1 MDGSLPVTAS
11 VEQAFRPAFQEIQ
24 RRVEVTR
31 SHKSETSFFSRGE
44 DPCQMPFH
52 VPDQKFVLMTMGTA
66 VLPPRPLQTE
76 RPAARIYGA
85 FPSREDAVEHAELV
99 MEKDRAC
106 SLMVVER
113 DEWTLFPINDKV
125 RDDQELAKRRCEE
138 KIEAHLK
145 KRTEEKLDF
154 ERVVSERRERDST
167 GPIQPPREFENPDE
181 EAAMNEAESIVYAPP
196 KRLRAGAEVR
206 GQASAVVSVVPDEF
220 GEVVMKIFGCFES
233 TTEADKCVPIEM
245 QDATGVPQFL
255 KNSGICWFSSLCC
268 VFFSRPDVLSMLSE
282 YMPSNMLQ
290 LCRRSLFDRDSAQ
303 KLRNMWWYDYAVGD
317 DVDLPPEMDG
327 RNGFS
332 EFTTLCAKLKIP
344 LLRYSMEEN
353 KLQPMG
359 NTVKDRKGKSVTVKL
374 PKGCEKH
381 FMVMRFIDG
390 NHHKK
395 NPILRRIILNGNR
408 YRFLGVTSGNRKCG
422 HQIGWVTL
430 DSWRHVMAGD
440 ADLHKDGIGPLFVHF
455 DGPEWKNKWWDG
467 CREMLH
473 VAKFGPGR
481 KDFCNLSPHNEAD
494 DLLDSYRGAAS
505 IPGKNS
511 LDIIYLSV

>member
-1 MDGSLPVTAS
+1 MSTYIDKREMDGSPPVTAS
-11 VEQAFRPAFQEIQ
+11 VEQAFRPAFKEIQ
-24 RRVEVTR
+24 RRAEVTR

-167 GPIQPPREFENPDE
+167 GPIQPPREFENPEE
-181 EAAMNEAESIVYAPP
+181 EAAINEAESMVYAPP

-233 TTEADKCVPIEM
+233 TTEADKWCRDVGSRQVTEFDLFVVPTCEWFYPNGEGKCSNNERYRVGELQRIM
-245 QDATGVPQFL
+245 DA
-255 KNSGICWFSSLCC
+255 
-268 VFFSRPDVLSMLSE
+268 
-282 YMPSNMLQ
+282 
-290 LCRRSLFDRDSAQ
+290 A
-303 KLRNMWWYDYAVGD
+303 
-317 DVDLPPEMDG
+317 
-327 RNGFS
+327 
-332 EFTTLCAKLKIP
+332 
-344 LLRYSMEEN
+344 
-353 KLQPMG
+353 
-359 NTVKDRKGKSVTVKL
+359 
-374 PKGCEKH
+374 
-381 FMVMRFIDG
+381 
-390 NHHKK
+390 KK
-395 NPILRRIILNGNR
+395 NPQDVKDYKAWKKEQDR
-408 YRFLGVTSGNRKCG
+408 
-422 HQIGWVTL
+422 
-430 DSWRHVMAGD
+430 MD
-440 ADLHKDGIGPLFVHF
+440 A
-455 DGPEWKNKWWDG
+455 E
-467 CREMLH
+467 E
-473 VAKFGPGR
+473 
-481 KDFCNLSPHNEAD
+481 
-494 DLLDSYRGAAS
+494 
-505 IPGKNS
+505 
-511 LDIIYLSV
+511 SVSSALALEE